1 MYVAM
6 KILQCQ
12 KNKQKFWCE
21 SRWAFQWYWIKNKQ
35 TIIKAELK
43 NCFRKINKNFDMNQN
58 KFFNNIEWKNK
69 QTTKKIKLRNCCLK
83 IKEILILNKLN

>member
-21 SRWAFQWYWIKNKQ
+21 SRWAFQWYWI
-35 TIIKAELK
+35 
-43 NCFRKINKNFDMNQN
+43 
-58 KFFNNIEWKNK
+58 
-69 QTTKKIKLRNCCLK
+69 
-83 IKEILILNKLN
+83 